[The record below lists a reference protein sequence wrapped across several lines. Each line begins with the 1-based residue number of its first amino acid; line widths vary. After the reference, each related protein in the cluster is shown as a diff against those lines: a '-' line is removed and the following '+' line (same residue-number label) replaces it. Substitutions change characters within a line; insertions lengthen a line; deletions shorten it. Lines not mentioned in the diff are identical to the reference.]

1 MGPRLR
7 GDDAGIDHARFT
19 LTDTVSGI
27 FHRALGLRCRS
38 KSAEKDMRKVFLGA
52 FALLMS
58 SAFASAQPVQSA
70 LREFGLLGTWA
81 AECAQGPSPGNTH
94 ATYAITPAGAA
105 QVSNAFGD
113 GYDVSVYSISEA
125 KALGSDRLSL
135 RETMVSDKNVVLD
148 VVLVKENGKVRIWSS
163 THADG
168 TPLVTDGVISAPV
181 NRETRWA
188 ARCR

>member
-1 MGPRLR
+1 
-7 GDDAGIDHARFT
+7 
-19 LTDTVSGI
+19 
-27 FHRALGLRCRS
+27 
-38 KSAEKDMRKVFLGA
+38 MRK
-52 FALLMS
+52 ALL
-58 SAFASAQPVQSA
+58 SAFLLLSLPALATAQPVQSA

-94 ATYAITPAGAA
+94 ATYEITPAGAA

-125 KALGSDRLSL
+125 KALGTDRLAL

-148 VVLVKENGKVRIWSS
+148 VVLMKENGKVRIWSS

-168 TPLVTDGVISAPV
+168 TPLVTDGMISAPV
-181 NRETRWA
+181 NRETRWV